1 MAGDGLAA
9 VGVLGGGVDVP
20 ATVEGGLGAI
30 VLQLHHVQREPA
42 PRRDLVVALAHHK
55 AGDTFHQ

>member
-30 VLQLHHVQREPA
+30 VLQLHLVQREPA
-42 PRRDLVVALAHHK
+42 PRRDLVVALAHRK